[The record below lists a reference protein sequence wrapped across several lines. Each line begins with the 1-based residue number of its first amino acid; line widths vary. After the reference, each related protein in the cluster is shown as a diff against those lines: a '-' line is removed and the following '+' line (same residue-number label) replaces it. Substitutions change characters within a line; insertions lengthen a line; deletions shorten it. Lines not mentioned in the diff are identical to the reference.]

1 MLPHTAPALSVAEF
15 GTLEHVGGE
24 QAVIVRGC
32 TLHQN
37 KINRVGRLE
46 ERNGTSLLCL
56 LPNQQ
61 QLALVQNKKEFCED
75 RDSS

>member
-37 KINRVGRLE
+37 RINRVGRRE
-46 ERNGTSLLCL
+46 ERNSTSSLCL
-56 LPNQQ
+56 Q
-61 QLALVQNKKEFCED
+61 QLALVQNKKEFCEN
-75 RDSS
+75 RDFS